1 MSQSQSWI
9 LRAPNVVGGAKPI
22 DGGAPFPARTL
33 LIETRSSQEPPT
45 VPFDV
50 AGNIVLQLTGLCRD
64 GSAYYRRFAV
74 GAWGGVAFYI
84 EPFNGF
90 EVEVLGSNMPGF
102 DLVITA
108 TEGDEA
114 ANPAPLLLPEVRV
127 AGTWLVPWGATEM
140 VPMVADPGFSWLI
153 SDANGSLLTI
163 PAPAVAGVV
172 QQALGL
178 RYTTTASPFGLV
190 WRIRP

>member
-1 MSQSQSWI
+1 MSKSHSWI
-9 LRAPNVVGGAKPI
+9 LRAPFVSAGAKPI
-22 DGGAPFPARTL
+22 DGNAPFPAKTL
-33 LIETRSSQEPPT
+33 LIETRTTQEPPI

-50 AGNIVLQLTGLCRD
+50 SGNIVLQFKGLCEN

-84 EPFNGF
+84 EPFNGY

-102 DLVITA
+102 DLIITA
-108 TEGDEA
+108 TQGDEA
-114 ANPAPLLLPEVRV
+114 ANPAPLLYPEVRV
-127 AGTWLVPWGATEM
+127 AGTYLVPWGATEM
-140 VPMVADPGFSWLI
+140 VPTVADAGFTWL
-153 SDANGSLLTI
+153 SADANGSTVSI